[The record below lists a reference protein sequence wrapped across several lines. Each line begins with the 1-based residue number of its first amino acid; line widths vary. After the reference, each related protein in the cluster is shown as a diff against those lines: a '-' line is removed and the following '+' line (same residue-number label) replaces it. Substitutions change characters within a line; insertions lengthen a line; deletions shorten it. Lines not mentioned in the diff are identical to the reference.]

1 MFFWKNYLEQ
11 VADNNTQLRM
21 PPMLKVRMV
30 KGPARVFVK
39 GACHVLGCDVSGQIV
54 KVRSG
59 KALPFEPRNQW
70 CRLQA
75 QLGYGARL
83 WWADPKQAGISM
95 WRTLSEQVLTLA
107 ANKKAITTVMLVGD
121 TDTGKSTLSIYLANM
136 AIRNGLIPSIIDG
149 DIGQGDLAPPT
160 AIGATVLSKQ
170 LVDLR
175 DVNASQFEFIGG
187 ISPIGFESLIAK
199 KLRSILDRI
208 RTSSPAN
215 ICIVNTDGYV
225 RNSGLQYKAMIA
237 EKLQPDAVICLG
249 ENVELFDSQRQ
260 HNAAAVSY
268 QVLFARRSSQ
278 VYKSRFER
286 LNRRLDQFLRFVGHG
301 SSIANLS
308 NIKFDYMD
316 ELFSPTDLL
325 NQPPSKRR
333 LETDSMRGMFVGL
346 GSNGSVIG
354 FGVIIN
360 VNLGH
365 NIIHTQ
371 TNINSFDTTYLSN
384 LRLGGDDDRIMEIRL
399 I

>member
-1 MFFWKNYLEQ
+1 
-11 VADNNTQLRM
+11 M
-21 PPMLKVRMV
+21 PNMLKVRMV

-39 GACHVLGCDVSGQIV
+39 GACHVLGSDVSGQIV
-54 KVRSG
+54 KVRAG
-59 KALPFEPRNQW
+59 KALPFEPRNQF
-70 CRLQA
+70 CRLHA
-75 QLGYGARL
+75 QLGYGAKL
-83 WWADPKQAGISM
+83 WWADPQQAGISM

-160 AIGATVLSKQ
+160 AIGAAVLSKQ

-208 RTSSPAN
+208 RTSSLAN

-237 EKLQPDAVICLG
+237 EELQPDAVICLG
-249 ENVELFDSQRQ
+249 ENVELFERQRQ
-260 HNAAAVSY
+260 HKAVSY
-268 QVLFARRSSQ
+268 QILCARRSSH

-301 SSIANLS
+301 SSIAKLS
-308 NIKFDYMD
+308 NIKFDYMN
-316 ELFSPTDLL
+316 ELFSPTDLF
-325 NQPPSKRR
+325 NQPPSKWR
-333 LETDSMRGMFVGL
+333 LETESMRGMFVGL

-360 VNLGH
+360 VDLGN

-371 TNINSFDTTYLSN
+371 TNINSFDTTFLSN
-384 LRLGGDDDRIMEIRL
+384 LRLGGNDRIMEIRL

>member
-1 MFFWKNYLEQ
+1 
-11 VADNNTQLRM
+11 
-21 PPMLKVRMV
+21 MLKVRMV

-39 GACHVLGCDVSGQIV
+39 GACHVLGSDVSGQIV

-59 KALPFEPRNQW
+59 KALPFEPRNQF
-70 CRLQA
+70 CRLHA
-75 QLGYGARL
+75 QLGYGAKL

-95 WRTLSEQVLTLA
+95 WRTLSDQVLTLA
-107 ANKKAITTVMLVGD
+107 AKKKAITTVMLVGD

-160 AIGATVLSKQ
+160 AIGAAVLSKQ

-199 KLRSILDRI
+199 KLRSIFDRI
-208 RTSSPAN
+208 RTSSLAN

-237 EKLQPDAVICLG
+237 EELQPDAVICLG
-249 ENVELFDSQRQ
+249 ENVELFERQRQ
-260 HNAAAVSY
+260 HKAVSY
-268 QVLFARRSSQ
+268 QILCARRSSH

-301 SSIANLS
+301 SSIAKLS
-308 NIKFDYMD
+308 NIKFDYMN
-316 ELFSPTDLL
+316 ELFSPTDLF
-325 NQPPSKRR
+325 NQPPSKWR
-333 LETDSMRGMFVGL
+333 LETESMRGMFVGL

-360 VNLGH
+360 VDLGN

-371 TNINSFDTTYLSN
+371 TNINSFDTTFLSN
-384 LRLGGDDDRIMEIRL
+384 LRLGGDDDRTMEIRL

>member
-1 MFFWKNYLEQ
+1 
-11 VADNNTQLRM
+11 
-21 PPMLKVRMV
+21 MLKVRMV

-39 GACHVLGCDVSGQIV
+39 GACHVLGSDVSGQIV

-59 KALPFEPRNQW
+59 KALPFEPRNQF
-70 CRLQA
+70 CRLHA
-75 QLGYGARL
+75 QLGYGAKL

-95 WRTLSEQVLTLA
+95 WRTLSDQVLTLA
-107 ANKKAITTVMLVGD
+107 AKKKAITTVMLVGD

-160 AIGATVLSKQ
+160 AIGAAVLSKQ

-199 KLRSILDRI
+199 KLRSIFDRI
-208 RTSSPAN
+208 RTSSLAN

-237 EKLQPDAVICLG
+237 EELQPDAVICLG
-249 ENVELFDSQRQ
+249 ENVELFERQRQ
-260 HNAAAVSY
+260 HKAVSY
-268 QVLFARRSSQ
+268 QILCARRSSH

-301 SSIANLS
+301 SSIAKLS
-308 NIKFDYMD
+308 NIKFDYMN
-316 ELFSPTDLL
+316 ELFSPTDLF
-325 NQPPSKRR
+325 NQPPSKWR
-333 LETDSMRGMFVGL
+333 LETESMRGMFVGL

-360 VNLGH
+360 VDLGN

-371 TNINSFDTTYLSN
+371 TNINSFDTTFLSN
-384 LRLGGDDDRIMEIRL
+384 LRLGGGDDRIMEIRL

>member
-1 MFFWKNYLEQ
+1 
-11 VADNNTQLRM
+11 M
-21 PPMLKVRMV
+21 PPTLKVRMV

-39 GACHVLGCDVSGQIV
+39 GACHVLGSDVSGQIV

-83 WWADPKQAGISM
+83 WWADSKQAGISM

-107 ANKKAITTVMLVGD
+107 ANNKAITTVMLVGD

-160 AIGATVLSKQ
+160 AIGAALLSKQ

-208 RTSSPAN
+208 RTSSLAN

-237 EKLQPDAVICLG
+237 EELQPDAVICLG
-249 ENVELFDSQRQ
+249 ENVKLFDRQRQ
-260 HNAAAVSY
+260 DKAVSY
-268 QVLFARRSSQ
+268 QILCARRSSQ
-278 VYKSRFER
+278 VYKSSFER

-301 SSIANLS
+301 SSIAKLS
-308 NIKFDYMD
+308 NIKFDYMN

-325 NQPPSKRR
+325 NLPPSKRR

-346 GSNGSVIG
+346 GSKGSVIG

-360 VNLGH
+360 VNLGD

-371 TNINSFDTTYLSN
+371 TNIDSFDTTYLSD

>member
-1 MFFWKNYLEQ
+1 
-11 VADNNTQLRM
+11 
-21 PPMLKVRMV
+21 MLKVRMV

-39 GACHVLGCDVSGQIV
+39 GACHVLGSDVSGQIV

-59 KALPFEPRNQW
+59 KALPFEPRNQR

-107 ANKKAITTVMLVGD
+107 ANKKTITTVMLVGD
-121 TDTGKSTLSIYLANM
+121 TDTGKSTLSLYLANM

-160 AIGATVLSKQ
+160 AIGAAVLSKQ

-208 RTSSPAN
+208 RTSSLAN

-237 EKLQPDAVICLG
+237 EELQPDAVICLG
-249 ENVELFDSQRQ
+249 ENMELFDRQRQ
-260 HNAAAVSY
+260 HEAVSY
-268 QVLFARRSSQ
+268 QILSARRSSQ

-301 SSIANLS
+301 SSIAKLS
-308 NIKFDYMD
+308 NIKFDYMN
-316 ELFSPTDLL
+316 ELISPTDLF
-325 NQPPSKRR
+325 NQLPSKRR
-333 LETDSMRGMFVGL
+333 LETESMRGMFVGL
-346 GSNGSVIG
+346 GSNGSVMG
-354 FGVIIN
+354 FGIIIN
-360 VNLGH
+360 VNLEN

>member
-1 MFFWKNYLEQ
+1 
-11 VADNNTQLRM
+11 
-21 PPMLKVRMV
+21 MLKVRMV

-70 CRLQA
+70 CRLQV

-149 DIGQGDLAPPT
+149 DIGQGDLAPPA

-225 RNSGLQYKAMIA
+225 RNIGLQYKAMIA

-260 HNAAAVSY
+260 HKAAAVSY
-268 QVLFARRSSQ
+268 QILFARRSSQ

-286 LNRRLDQFLRFVGHG
+286 LNRRLDQFLQFVGHG
-301 SSIANLS
+301 SSIAELS
-308 NIKFDYMD
+308 NIKFDYMN

-354 FGVIIN
+354 FGVIIDA
-360 VNLGH
+360 NLED
-365 NIIHTQ
+365 NIMHTQ

-384 LRLGGDDDRIMEIRL
+384 LRLGGDDDRIMEIR
-399 I
+399 II

>member
-1 MFFWKNYLEQ
+1 
-11 VADNNTQLRM
+11 
-21 PPMLKVRMV
+21 MLKVRMV

-70 CRLQA
+70 CRLQV

-149 DIGQGDLAPPT
+149 DIGQGDLAPPA

-225 RNSGLQYKAMIA
+225 RNIGLQYKAMIA

-260 HNAAAVSY
+260 HKAAAVSY
-268 QVLFARRSSQ
+268 QILFARRSSQ

-301 SSIANLS
+301 SSIAELS
-308 NIKFDYMD
+308 NIKFDYMN

-325 NQPPSKRR
+325 NQQPSKRR

-354 FGVIIN
+354 FGVIIDA
-360 VNLGH
+360 NLED
-365 NIIHTQ
+365 NIMHTQ

-384 LRLGGDDDRIMEIRL
+384 LRLGGDDDRIMEIR
-399 I
+399 II

>member
-1 MFFWKNYLEQ
+1 
-11 VADNNTQLRM
+11 M
-21 PPMLKVRMV
+21 PDMLKVRMV

-39 GACHVLGCDVSGQIV
+39 GACHVLGSDVSGQIV

-59 KALPFEPRNQW
+59 KALPFEPRNQF

-175 DVNASQFEFIGG
+175 DVRASQFEFIGG

-208 RTSSPAN
+208 RTSSLAN

-237 EKLQPDAVICLG
+237 EELQPDAVICLG
-249 ENVELFDSQRQ
+249 ENVELFERQRQ
-260 HNAAAVSY
+260 HKAVSY
-268 QVLFARRSSQ
+268 QILCARRSSH

-301 SSIANLS
+301 SSIAKLS
-308 NIKFDYMD
+308 NIKFDYMN
-316 ELFSPTDLL
+316 ELFSPTDLF
-325 NQPPSKRR
+325 NQPPSKWR
-333 LETDSMRGMFVGL
+333 LETESMRGMFVGL
-346 GSNGSVIG
+346 GSNGRVIG

-360 VNLGH
+360 VDLGN
-365 NIIHTQ
+365 NIIHAQ
-371 TNINSFDTTYLSN
+371 TNINSFDTTFLSN
-384 LRLGGDDDRIMEIRL
+384 LRLGGDDYRIMEIRL

>member
-1 MFFWKNYLEQ
+1 
-11 VADNNTQLRM
+11 
-21 PPMLKVRMV
+21 MLKVRMV

-39 GACHVLGCDVSGQIV
+39 GACHVLGSDVSGQIV

-59 KALPFEPRNQW
+59 KALPFEPRNQR

-83 WWADPKQAGISM
+83 WWADSKQAGISM

-107 ANKKAITTVMLVGD
+107 ANKKTITTVMLVGD
-121 TDTGKSTLSIYLANM
+121 TDTGKSTLSLYLANM

-160 AIGATVLSKQ
+160 AIGAAVLSKQ

-208 RTSSPAN
+208 RTSSLAN

-237 EKLQPDAVICLG
+237 EELQPDAVICLG
-249 ENVELFDSQRQ
+249 ENMELFDRQRQ
-260 HNAAAVSY
+260 HEAVSY
-268 QVLFARRSSQ
+268 QILSARRSSQ

-301 SSIANLS
+301 SSIAKLS
-308 NIKFDYMD
+308 NIKFDYMN
-316 ELFSPTDLL
+316 ELISPTDLF
-325 NQPPSKRR
+325 NQLPSKRR
-333 LETDSMRGMFVGL
+333 LETESMRGMFVGL
-346 GSNGSVIG
+346 GSNGSVMG
-354 FGVIIN
+354 FGIIIN
-360 VNLGH
+360 VNLEN

>member
-1 MFFWKNYLEQ
+1 
-11 VADNNTQLRM
+11 M
-21 PPMLKVRMV
+21 PPTLKVRMV

-39 GACHVLGCDVSGQIV
+39 GACHVLGSDVSGQIV

-83 WWADPKQAGISM
+83 WWADSKQAGISM

-107 ANKKAITTVMLVGD
+107 ANNKAITTVMLVGD

-149 DIGQGDLAPPT
+149 DIGQGDLAPLT
-160 AIGATVLSKQ
+160 AIGAAVLSKQ

-208 RTSSPAN
+208 RTSSLVD

-237 EKLQPDAVICLG
+237 EELQPDAVICLG
-249 ENVELFDSQRQ
+249 ENVKLFDRQRQ
-260 HNAAAVSY
+260 HKAVSY
-268 QVLFARRSSQ
+268 QILCARRSSQ

-301 SSIANLS
+301 SSVAKLS
-308 NIKFDYMD
+308 NIKFDYMN

-325 NQPPSKRR
+325 NLPPSKRR

-346 GSNGSVIG
+346 GSKGSVIG

-360 VNLGH
+360 VNLGD

-371 TNINSFDTTYLSN
+371 TNIDSFDTTYLSD

>member
-1 MFFWKNYLEQ
+1 
-11 VADNNTQLRM
+11 
-21 PPMLKVRMV
+21 MLKVRMV

-70 CRLQA
+70 CRLQV

-149 DIGQGDLAPPT
+149 DIGQGDLAPPA

-260 HNAAAVSY
+260 HKAAAVSY
-268 QVLFARRSSQ
+268 QILFARRSSQ

-286 LNRRLDQFLRFVGHG
+286 LNRRLDQFLQFVGHG
-301 SSIANLS
+301 SSIAELS
-308 NIKFDYMD
+308 NIKFDYMN

-325 NQPPSKRR
+325 NQQPSKRR

-354 FGVIIN
+354 FGVIIDA
-360 VNLGH
+360 NLED
-365 NIIHTQ
+365 NIMHTQ

-384 LRLGGDDDRIMEIRL
+384 LRLGGDDDRIMEIR
-399 I
+399 II

>member
-1 MFFWKNYLEQ
+1 
-11 VADNNTQLRM
+11 
-21 PPMLKVRMV
+21 MLKVRMV

-70 CRLQA
+70 CRLQV

-149 DIGQGDLAPPT
+149 DIGQGDLAPPA

-225 RNSGLQYKAMIA
+225 RNIGLQYKAMIA

-260 HNAAAVSY
+260 HKAAAVSY
-268 QVLFARRSSQ
+268 QILFARRSSQ

-301 SSIANLS
+301 SSIAELS
-308 NIKFDYMD
+308 NIKFDYMN

-354 FGVIIN
+354 FGVIIDA
-360 VNLGH
+360 NLED
-365 NIIHTQ
+365 NIMHTQ

-384 LRLGGDDDRIMEIRL
+384 LRLGGDDDRIMEIR
-399 I
+399 II

>member
-1 MFFWKNYLEQ
+1 
-11 VADNNTQLRM
+11 
-21 PPMLKVRMV
+21 MLKVRMV

-39 GACHVLGCDVSGQIV
+39 GACHVLGSDVSGQIV
-54 KVRSG
+54 KVRAG
-59 KALPFEPRNQW
+59 KALPFEPRNQF
-70 CRLQA
+70 CRLHA
-75 QLGYGARL
+75 QLGYGAKL

-95 WRTLSEQVLTLA
+95 WRTLSDQVLTLA
-107 ANKKAITTVMLVGD
+107 AKKKAITTVMLVGD

-160 AIGATVLSKQ
+160 AIGAAVLSKQ

-199 KLRSILDRI
+199 KLRSIFDRI
-208 RTSSPAN
+208 RTSSLAN

-237 EKLQPDAVICLG
+237 EELQPDAVICLG
-249 ENVELFDSQRQ
+249 ENVELFERQRQ
-260 HNAAAVSY
+260 HKAVSY
-268 QVLFARRSSQ
+268 QILCARRSSH

-301 SSIANLS
+301 SSIAKLS
-308 NIKFDYMD
+308 NIKFDYMN
-316 ELFSPTDLL
+316 ELFSPTDLF
-325 NQPPSKRR
+325 NQPPSKWR
-333 LETDSMRGMFVGL
+333 LETESMGGMFVGL

-360 VNLGH
+360 VDLGN

-371 TNINSFDTTYLSN
+371 TNINSFDTTFLSN
-384 LRLGGDDDRIMEIRL
+384 LRLGGDDRIMEIRL

>member
-1 MFFWKNYLEQ
+1 ML
-11 VADNNTQLRM
+11 
-21 PPMLKVRMV
+21 PPLKVRMV

-39 GACHVLGCDVSGQIV
+39 GACHVLGSDVSGQIV

-59 KALPFEPRNQW
+59 KALPFEPRNQR
-70 CRLQA
+70 CRLKA

-95 WRTLSEQVLTLA
+95 WRNLSEQVLTLA
-107 ANKKAITTVMLVGD
+107 VNKKAITTIMLVGD
-121 TDTGKSTLSIYLANM
+121 TDTGKSTLSLYLANM

-160 AIGATVLSKQ
+160 AIGAAVLSKQ

-208 RTSSPAN
+208 RTSSLAN
-215 ICIVNTDGYV
+215 LCIVNTDGYV

-237 EKLQPDAVICLG
+237 EELQPDAVICLG
-249 ENVELFDSQRQ
+249 ENVELFDRQRQ
-260 HNAAAVSY
+260 HEAVSY
-268 QVLFARRSSQ
+268 QILSARRSSQ

-301 SSIANLS
+301 SSMAKLS
-308 NIKFDYMD
+308 NIKFDYMN
-316 ELFSPTDLL
+316 ELISPTDLF
-325 NQPPSKRR
+325 NQLPSKRR
-333 LETDSMRGMFVGL
+333 LETESMRGMFVGL
-346 GSNGSVIG
+346 GSNGSVMG
-354 FGVIIN
+354 FGIIIN
-360 VNLGH
+360 VNLEN

-384 LRLGGDDDRIMEIRL
+384 LRLGGDDYRIMEIRL

>member
-1 MFFWKNYLEQ
+1 
-11 VADNNTQLRM
+11 
-21 PPMLKVRMV
+21 MLKVRMV

-39 GACHVLGCDVSGQIV
+39 GACHVLGSDVSGQIV

-59 KALPFEPRNQW
+59 KALPFEPRNQF
-70 CRLQA
+70 CRLHA
-75 QLGYGARL
+75 QLGYGAKL
-83 WWADPKQAGISM
+83 WWADPQQAGISM

-160 AIGATVLSKQ
+160 AIGAAVLSKQ

-208 RTSSPAN
+208 RTSSLAN

-237 EKLQPDAVICLG
+237 EELQPDAVICLG
-249 ENVELFDSQRQ
+249 ENVELFERQRQ
-260 HNAAAVSY
+260 HKAVSY
-268 QVLFARRSSQ
+268 QILCARRSSH

-301 SSIANLS
+301 SSIAKLS
-308 NIKFDYMD
+308 NIKFDYMN
-316 ELFSPTDLL
+316 ELFSPTDLF
-325 NQPPSKRR
+325 NQPPSKWR
-333 LETDSMRGMFVGL
+333 LETESMGGMFVGL

-360 VNLGH
+360 VDLGN

-371 TNINSFDTTYLSN
+371 TNINSFDTTFLSN
-384 LRLGGDDDRIMEIRL
+384 LRLGGDGDRIMEIRL

>member
-1 MFFWKNYLEQ
+1 
-11 VADNNTQLRM
+11 
-21 PPMLKVRMV
+21 MLKVRMV

-39 GACHVLGCDVSGQIV
+39 GACHVLGSDVSGQIV

-59 KALPFEPRNQW
+59 KALPFEPRNQF
-70 CRLQA
+70 CRLHA
-75 QLGYGARL
+75 QLGYGAKL

-95 WRTLSEQVLTLA
+95 WRTLSDQVLTLA
-107 ANKKAITTVMLVGD
+107 AKKKAITTVMLVGD

-160 AIGATVLSKQ
+160 AIGAAVLSKQ

-208 RTSSPAN
+208 RTSSLAN

-237 EKLQPDAVICLG
+237 EELQPDAVICLG
-249 ENVELFDSQRQ
+249 ENVELFERQRQ
-260 HNAAAVSY
+260 HKAVSY
-268 QVLFARRSSQ
+268 QILCARRSSH

-301 SSIANLS
+301 SSIAKLS
-308 NIKFDYMD
+308 NIKFDYMN
-316 ELFSPTDLL
+316 ELFSPTDLF
-325 NQPPSKRR
+325 NQPPSKWR
-333 LETDSMRGMFVGL
+333 LETESMGGMFVGL

-360 VNLGH
+360 VDLGN

-371 TNINSFDTTYLSN
+371 TNINSFDTTFLSN
-384 LRLGGDDDRIMEIRL
+384 LRLGGGDDRIMEIRL

>member
-1 MFFWKNYLEQ
+1 
-11 VADNNTQLRM
+11 
-21 PPMLKVRMV
+21 MLKVRMV

-39 GACHVLGCDVSGQIV
+39 GACHVLGSDVSGQIV

-59 KALPFEPRNQW
+59 KALPFEPRNQF
-70 CRLQA
+70 CRLHA
-75 QLGYGARL
+75 QLGYGAKL
-83 WWADPKQAGISM
+83 WWADPQQAGISM

-160 AIGATVLSKQ
+160 AIGAAVLSKQ

-199 KLRSILDRI
+199 KLRSIFDRI
-208 RTSSPAN
+208 RTSSLAN

-237 EKLQPDAVICLG
+237 EELQPDAVICLG
-249 ENVELFDSQRQ
+249 ENVELFERQRQ
-260 HNAAAVSY
+260 HKAVSY
-268 QVLFARRSSQ
+268 QILCARRSSH

-301 SSIANLS
+301 SSIAKLS
-308 NIKFDYMD
+308 NIKFDYMN
-316 ELFSPTDLL
+316 ELFSPTDLF
-325 NQPPSKRR
+325 NQPPSKWR
-333 LETDSMRGMFVGL
+333 LETESMGGMFVGL

-360 VNLGH
+360 VDLGN

-371 TNINSFDTTYLSN
+371 TNINSFDTTFLSN
-384 LRLGGDDDRIMEIRL
+384 LRLGGDGDRIMEIRL

>member
-1 MFFWKNYLEQ
+1 
-11 VADNNTQLRM
+11 
-21 PPMLKVRMV
+21 MLKVRMV

-39 GACHVLGCDVSGQIV
+39 GACHVLGSDVSGQIV
-54 KVRSG
+54 KVRPG

-70 CRLQA
+70 CRLRV

-83 WWADPKQAGISM
+83 WWADPRHAGISM
-95 WRTLSEQVLTLA
+95 WRSLSEQVSALA

-160 AIGATVLSKQ
+160 AIGASVLSKQ

-187 ISPIGFESLIAK
+187 ISPVGFETLIAK

-208 RTSSPAN
+208 RASSITN

-225 RNSGLQYKAMIA
+225 RDNGVQYKAMIV
-237 EKLQPDAVICLG
+237 EELQPDAIICLG
-249 ENVELFDSQRQ
+249 ENVELFDRQQQQQ
-260 HNAAAVSY
+260 HNLESCQILRAS
-268 QVLFARRSSQ
+268 RSSQ
-278 VYKSRFER
+278 VYKSRLER
-286 LNRRLDQFLRFVGHG
+286 LNRRLDQFLRYVGHE
-301 SSIANLS
+301 SSIAKLS
-308 NIKFDYMD
+308 QIKFDYMD
-316 ELFSPTDLL
+316 KIFSPSDLF
-325 NQPPSKRR
+325 NQPPTKQLKAENMS
-333 LETDSMRGMFVGL
+333 GMFVGL
-346 GSNGSVIG
+346 GSSGNVKG

-360 VNLGH
+360 VNLG
-365 NIIHTQ
+365 NDIIHIQ
-371 TNINSFDTTYLSN
+371 TNINSFDTIYLSN
-384 LRLGGDDDRIMEIRL
+384 VRLLGSDRIIEIPL

>member
-1 MFFWKNYLEQ
+1 
-11 VADNNTQLRM
+11 
-21 PPMLKVRMV
+21 MLKVRMV

-39 GACHVLGCDVSGQIV
+39 GACHVLGSDVSGQIV

-59 KALPFEPRNQW
+59 KALPFEPRNQF
-70 CRLQA
+70 CRLHA
-75 QLGYGARL
+75 QLGYGAKL

-95 WRTLSEQVLTLA
+95 WRTLSDQVLTLA
-107 ANKKAITTVMLVGD
+107 AKKKAITTVMLVGD

-160 AIGATVLSKQ
+160 AIGAAVLSKQ

-199 KLRSILDRI
+199 KLRSIFDRI
-208 RTSSPAN
+208 RTSSLAN

-237 EKLQPDAVICLG
+237 EELQPDAVICLG
-249 ENVELFDSQRQ
+249 ENVELFERQRQ
-260 HNAAAVSY
+260 HKAVSY
-268 QVLFARRSSQ
+268 QILCARRSSH

-301 SSIANLS
+301 SSIAKLS
-308 NIKFDYMD
+308 NIKFDYMN
-316 ELFSPTDLL
+316 ELFSPTDLF
-325 NQPPSKRR
+325 NQPPSKWR
-333 LETDSMRGMFVGL
+333 LETESMRGMFVGL

-360 VNLGH
+360 VDLGN

-371 TNINSFDTTYLSN
+371 TNINSFDTTFLSN
-384 LRLGGDDDRIMEIRL
+384 LRLGGDDRIMEIRL

>member
-1 MFFWKNYLEQ
+1 
-11 VADNNTQLRM
+11 
-21 PPMLKVRMV
+21 MLKVRMV

-39 GACHVLGCDVSGQIV
+39 GACHVLGSDVSGQIV
-54 KVRSG
+54 KVRAG
-59 KALPFEPRNQW
+59 KALPFEPRNQF
-70 CRLQA
+70 CRLHA
-75 QLGYGARL
+75 QLGYGAKL
-83 WWADPKQAGISM
+83 WWADPQQAGISM
-95 WRTLSEQVLTLA
+95 WRTLSDQVLTLA
-107 ANKKAITTVMLVGD
+107 AKKKAITTVMLVGD

-160 AIGATVLSKQ
+160 AIGAAVLSKQ

-208 RTSSPAN
+208 RTSSLAN

-237 EKLQPDAVICLG
+237 EELQPDAVICLG
-249 ENVELFDSQRQ
+249 ENVELFERQRQ
-260 HNAAAVSY
+260 HKAVSY
-268 QVLFARRSSQ
+268 QILCARRSSH

-301 SSIANLS
+301 SSIAKLS
-308 NIKFDYMD
+308 NIKYDYMN
-316 ELFSPTDLL
+316 ELFSPTDLF
-325 NQPPSKRR
+325 NQPPSKWR
-333 LETDSMRGMFVGL
+333 LETESMGGMFVGL

-360 VNLGH
+360 VDLGN

-371 TNINSFDTTYLSN
+371 TNINSFDTTFLSN
-384 LRLGGDDDRIMEIRL
+384 LRLGGNDDRITEIRL

>member
-1 MFFWKNYLEQ
+1 
-11 VADNNTQLRM
+11 
-21 PPMLKVRMV
+21 MLKVRMV

-39 GACHVLGCDVSGQIV
+39 GACHVLGSDVSGQIV

-59 KALPFEPRNQW
+59 KALPFEPRNQF
-70 CRLQA
+70 CRLHA
-75 QLGYGARL
+75 QLGYGAKL

-95 WRTLSEQVLTLA
+95 WRTLSDQVLTLA
-107 ANKKAITTVMLVGD
+107 AKKKAITTVMLVGD

-160 AIGATVLSKQ
+160 AIGAAVLSKQ

-208 RTSSPAN
+208 RTSSLAN

-237 EKLQPDAVICLG
+237 EELQPDAVICLG
-249 ENVELFDSQRQ
+249 ENVELFERQRQ
-260 HNAAAVSY
+260 HKAVSY
-268 QVLFARRSSQ
+268 QILCARRSSH

-301 SSIANLS
+301 SSIAKLS
-308 NIKFDYMD
+308 NIKFDYMN
-316 ELFSPTDLL
+316 ELFSPTDLF
-325 NQPPSKRR
+325 NQPPSKWR
-333 LETDSMRGMFVGL
+333 LETESMGGMFVGL

-360 VNLGH
+360 VDLGN

-371 TNINSFDTTYLSN
+371 TNINSFDTTFLSN
-384 LRLGGDDDRIMEIRL
+384 LRLGGDDRIMEIRL

>member
-1 MFFWKNYLEQ
+1 
-11 VADNNTQLRM
+11 M
-21 PPMLKVRMV
+21 PNMLKVRMV

-39 GACHVLGCDVSGQIV
+39 GACHVLGSDVSGQIV
-54 KVRSG
+54 EVRSG
-59 KALPFEPRNQW
+59 RALPFEPRNQF

-160 AIGATVLSKQ
+160 AIGAAVLSKQ

-199 KLRSILDRI
+199 KLRSILDKI
-208 RTSSPAN
+208 RTSSLAN

-237 EKLQPDAVICLG
+237 EELQPDAVICLG
-249 ENVELFDSQRQ
+249 ENVELFERQRQ
-260 HNAAAVSY
+260 HKAVSY
-268 QVLFARRSSQ
+268 QILCARRSSH

-301 SSIANLS
+301 SSIAKLS
-308 NIKFDYMD
+308 NIKFDYMN
-316 ELFSPTDLL
+316 ELFSPTDLF
-325 NQPPSKRR
+325 NQPPSKWR
-333 LETDSMRGMFVGL
+333 LETESMRGMFVGL
-346 GSNGSVIG
+346 GSNGSVRG
-354 FGVIIN
+354 FGVI
-360 VNLGH
+360 VNIDLEN
-365 NIIHTQ
+365 NIIHAQ
-371 TNINSFDTTYLSN
+371 TNINSFDTTFLSN
-384 LRLGGDDDRIMEIRL
+384 LRLGGDDYRIMEIRL